1 MALFLGLTSYD
12 TQVIKR
18 WQAEAGTMPGGG
30 MDEVTFVRLSVL
42 GALKLYLDMLNLF
55 LFLLRLGRR

>member
-1 MALFLGLTSYD
+1 
-12 TQVIKR
+12 VIKR